1 MRLVELVDSGRSGF
15 TGSHAQFGD
24 LARFLALVRTHQVP
38 SGSYLVIEAMDRLS
52 REAIHIALERLISLI
67 NAGIRVVTLGNG
79 RVYDQESVSSDPGG
93 LMIALVEMYAANNF
107 SRSMGIR
114 VAKAWMNKRQRLQD
128 GDLRPVTRRCPGWLK
143 VKGGKFEVIEEK
155 ADIVR
160 KIFSLSRDGLGRYAI
175 TKILNRDKI
184 PTMTG
189 KTGWHSSA
197 VTKILENHSVYGR
210 FQPGLAPKDKGRVPI
225 GDPVDDY
232 YPAIVSKEDFFAEK
246 SARDQRTGGGG
257 RTVSGVRSAVA
268 GLAFCACGAAMRRRS
283 RGFGSKKSGPVRLVC
298 ATIDRALPCPYKS
311 NWKYD
316 AVIELL
322 LDHDPVG
329 IAQELARQHD
339 TFRAEVAA
347 LEAKVTAAARRV
359 DRWTSA
365 MNAGDDPD
373 VVQQFVTAKRDH
385 KEALAARDSALA
397 RFADLDQAETV
408 YQIGPAR
415 KVIETIQEKDDDEAV
430 RAARL
435 RQTFATLYRR
445 LVFSDDAVW
454 AELPTPEW
462 VIAMDAQAAAHRSDD
477 DPPVAITPARMTIP
491 IFSRTNTQ
499 VLAEEKAAFF
509 KELAASLDAEEDL
522 P

>member
-1 MRLVELVDSGRSGF
+1 
-15 TGSHAQFGD
+15 
-24 LARFLALVRTHQVP
+24 
-38 SGSYLVIEAMDRLS
+38 
-52 REAIHIALERLISLI
+52 
-67 NAGIRVVTLGNG
+67 
-79 RVYDQESVSSDPGG
+79 
-93 LMIALVEMYAANNF
+93 
-107 SRSMGIR
+107 
-114 VAKAWMNKRQRLQD
+114 
-128 GDLRPVTRRCPGWLK
+128 
-143 VKGGKFEVIEEK
+143 
-155 ADIVR
+155 
-160 KIFSLSRDGLGRYAI
+160 
-175 TKILNRDKI
+175 
-184 PTMTG
+184 
-189 KTGWHSSA
+189 
-197 VTKILENHSVYGR
+197 
-210 FQPGLAPKDKGRVPI
+210 
-225 GDPVDDY
+225 
-232 YPAIVSKEDFFAEK
+232 
-246 SARDQRTGGGG
+246 
-257 RTVSGVRSAVA
+257 
-268 GLAFCACGAAMRRRS
+268 
-283 RGFGSKKSGPVRLVC
+283 
-298 ATIDRALPCPYKS
+298 
-311 NWKYD
+311 
-316 AVIELL
+316 
-322 LDHDPVG
+322 
-329 IAQELARQHD
+329 
-339 TFRAEVAA
+339 
-347 LEAKVTAAARRV
+347 
-359 DRWTSA
+359 